1 LSELD
6 APAGRADARAHA
18 RALRVHAHIGLGSAL
33 SDLGEPG
40 EAETHLRAAIDA
52 GAESASLHAALGLMR
67 VKQGKLAEAAE
78 DLAEA
83 RKLDPRLWRVHY
95 LDGLLAE
102 ADKDWPRARAA
113 YTRALDASPALATV
127 RERLQFV
134 QTQETP

>member
-1 LSELD
+1 
-6 APAGRADARAHA
+6 
-18 RALRVHAHIGLGSAL
+18 
-33 SDLGEPG
+33 
-40 EAETHLRAAIDA
+40 LRAAIDA